1 MSAEEGAHAAAAAA
15 RAGGGAVA
23 ARAAPARHAS
33 PHLYPAERAAAPMA
47 ACVVGASGFF
57 GSHVVAR
64 LLAGGH
70 TVHAT
75 SRNLADARAAHLRA
89 LPGAAE
95 RLRLFEADAAAPGA
109 LDAAAAGCRALFL
122 CAGPVAMQVTKAEA
136 HAELVA
142 PYLALT
148 EAALGA
154 ATAAGVEVVVYT
166 SSVAAC
172 TAGNE
177 ERGRGHV
184 MTEADWAIKVCCCC
198 CCCWGGGCCWLNC
211 LTASLIRPP
220 ALSSRSFFPP
230 PQAAPD
236 YLAFNYAKKVA
247 EQRAWALHA
256 AQAGPRRWRL
266 AALLPSLMLGPPVG
280 PTASQS
286 AVFCADV
293 LAGKFARGMPPLG
306 FCVVDVRDV
315 AAAAALAAALPLES
329 GRFLLSESSVNVIDL
344 IKAVGVFELY
354 I

>member
-15 RAGGGAVA
+15 SAAA
-23 ARAAPARHAS
+23 ARAAPARHAA

-47 ACVVGASGFF
+47 ACVVGASGFL

-75 SRNLADARAAHLRA
+75 TRNLTDARAAHLRA

-95 RLRLFEADAAAPGA
+95 RLRVFEADAAAAGA

-136 HAELVA
+136 HEALVA

-184 MTEADWAIKVCCCC
+184 MTEADWAINVCFVAAAGFY
-198 CCCWGGGCCWLNC
+198 CWRRCRRRCWLC
-211 LTASLIRPP
+211 GLTASLIRPP
-220 ALSSRSFFPP
+220 ALSSPP
-230 PQAAPD
+230 FLSSPQAAPD

-286 AVFCADV
+286 AAFCADV
-293 LAGKFARGMPPLG
+293 LAGKFVRAMPPLG

-315 AAAAALAAALPLES
+315 AAAAALAAALPLAS

-344 IKAVGVFELY
+344 IKAVGFF
-354 I
+354 